1 MSEGDESEEEVKV
14 RRKGRVVVDS
24 ELGNPDD
31 IGFGYLE
38 QARAA
43 IIEEDD
49 DDEEE
54 RVNTR
59 NRRSQRNQRRTR
71 RRQVVN
77 SGETSQ
83 MEEAHDDRSDYN
95 TGRRARDLRVN
106 QRNRADVDMDGLPSQ
121 GRTRNRLHR
130 PVVEDDD
137 MSQNES
143 IGRRPGLRRLH
154 YEEKE
159 DIS

>member
-1 MSEGDESEEEVKV
+1 MSEGDESEEDVKV

-24 ELGNPDD
+24 ELGNADD

-43 IIEEDD
+43 IIEED

-71 RRQVVN
+71 RR
-77 SGETSQ
+77 
-83 MEEAHDDRSDYN
+83 
-95 TGRRARDLRVN
+95 
-106 QRNRADVDMDGLPSQ
+106 
-121 GRTRNRLHR
+121 
-130 PVVEDDD
+130 
-137 MSQNES
+137 
-143 IGRRPGLRRLH
+143 
-154 YEEKE
+154 
-159 DIS
+159 